1 VIDEAM
7 IEEAGRRLS
16 EAAPAGTRVI
26 LFGSHA
32 RGEAGRHSDL
42 DFLVIEPEVGDAA
55 NESVRLRRTL
65 RGLLLAADVIV
76 VSEQKSASGATFAA
90 ASPDPGRH
98 GQSLPLGQKRMAP
111 RCAPNCRVRARNAGR
126 SWLSHI
132 ACLARS
138 SYHSGPREYVS
149 VA

>member
-1 VIDEAM
+1 VIDEAV
-7 IEEAGRRLS
+7 IDEAGRRLS

-76 VSEQKSASGATFAA
+76 VSEQK
-90 ASPDPGRH
+90 
-98 GQSLPLGQKRMAP
+98 
-111 RCAPNCRVRARNAGR
+111 VREWRGV
-126 SWLSHI
+126 
-132 ACLARS
+132 RS
-138 SYHSGPREYVS
+138 SLIGVALAEGREL
-149 VA
+149 AA